1 MSPREIVAIVE
12 DDPDILKLVTETLD
26 KGGLETLGFTRG
38 DDFLRHTK
46 RRTPDAVV
54 LDLMLPDTDGLSI
67 CRQLRAAPETAQ
79 MPVLI
84 LTAKGEETDKVLG
97 LELGADDYVT
107 KPFSPRE
114 LLARVRALLR
124 RSRVART
131 AGTEGAEHLYEF
143 AGWQLDA
150 MRRDLRD
157 PAGVLVNLSD
167 GEFSLLRSF
176 VEHPQRVLSRDQLLD
191 MARGRDTDVYDRT
204 IDNQVSRLRRKIE
217 DDAASPRIIATIR
230 AGGYSLA
237 TDVREVN

>member
-1 MSPREIVAIVE
+1 MSPRETVAIVE

-46 RRTPDAVV
+46 RRAPDAVV

-124 RSRVART
+124 RKKTPIT
-131 AGTEGAEHLYEF
+131 AGAVLELAGLLELNPEAFTVTVRGRRVELTSTEF
-143 AGWQLDA
+143 
-150 MRRDLRD
+150 R
-157 PAGVLVNLSD
+157 
-167 GEFSLLRSF
+167 LLRVMLEGKGRAF
-176 VEHPQRVLSRDQLLD
+176 SRDQLLD
-191 MARGRDTDVYDRT
+191 ALWGNEKYVVDRT
-204 IDNQVSRLRRKIE
+204 IDVHIKNLRDKLGAAGKYIKSIRSVGYKIE
-217 DDAASPRIIATIR
+217 
-230 AGGYSLA
+230 
-237 TDVREVN
+237 E

>member
-46 RRTPDAVV
+46 RRAPDAVV

-67 CRQLRAAPETAQ
+67 CRRLRAAPETAQ

-124 RSRVART
+124 RKKTPIT
-131 AGTEGAEHLYEF
+131 AGAVLELAGMLELNPEAFTVTVGGRRVELTSTEF
-143 AGWQLDA
+143 
-150 MRRDLRD
+150 R
-157 PAGVLVNLSD
+157 
-167 GEFSLLRSF
+167 LLRVMLEGKGRAF
-176 VEHPQRVLSRDQLLD
+176 SRDQLLD
-191 MARGRDTDVYDRT
+191 ALWGNEKYVVDRT
-204 IDNQVSRLRRKIE
+204 IDVHIKNLRDKLGAAGKYIKSIRSVGYKIE
-217 DDAASPRIIATIR
+217 
-230 AGGYSLA
+230 
-237 TDVREVN
+237 E

>member
-12 DDPDILKLVTETLD
+12 DDPNILKLVTETLD

-124 RSRVART
+124 RKKTPIT
-131 AGTEGAEHLYEF
+131 AGAVLELAGLLELNPEAFTVTVRGRRVELTSTEF
-143 AGWQLDA
+143 
-150 MRRDLRD
+150 R
-157 PAGVLVNLSD
+157 
-167 GEFSLLRSF
+167 LLRVMLEGKGRAF
-176 VEHPQRVLSRDQLLD
+176 SRDQLLD
-191 MARGRDTDVYDRT
+191 ALWGNEKYVVDRT
-204 IDNQVSRLRRKIE
+204 IDVHIKNLRDKLGAAGKYIKSIRSVGYKIE
-217 DDAASPRIIATIR
+217 
-230 AGGYSLA
+230 
-237 TDVREVN
+237 E

>member
-97 LELGADDYVT
+97 LELGADAYVT

-124 RSRVART
+124 RKKTPIT
-131 AGTEGAEHLYEF
+131 AGAVLELAGLLELNPEAFTVTVRGRRVELTSTEF
-143 AGWQLDA
+143 
-150 MRRDLRD
+150 R
-157 PAGVLVNLSD
+157 
-167 GEFSLLRSF
+167 LLRVMLEGKGRAF
-176 VEHPQRVLSRDQLLD
+176 SRDQLLD
-191 MARGRDTDVYDRT
+191 ALWGNEKYVVDRT
-204 IDNQVSRLRRKIE
+204 IDVHIKNLRDKLGAAGKYIKSIRSVGYKIE
-217 DDAASPRIIATIR
+217 
-230 AGGYSLA
+230 
-237 TDVREVN
+237 E

>member
-46 RRTPDAVV
+46 RRAPDAVV

-124 RSRVART
+124 RKKTPIT
-131 AGTEGAEHLYEF
+131 AGAVLELAGLLELNPEAFTVTVRGRRVELTSTEF
-143 AGWQLDA
+143 
-150 MRRDLRD
+150 R
-157 PAGVLVNLSD
+157 
-167 GEFSLLRSF
+167 LLRVMLEGKGRAF
-176 VEHPQRVLSRDQLLD
+176 SRDQLLD
-191 MARGRDTDVYDRT
+191 ALWGNEKYVVDRT
-204 IDNQVSRLRRKIE
+204 IDVHIKNLRDKLGAAGKYIKSIRSVGYKIE
-217 DDAASPRIIATIR
+217 
-230 AGGYSLA
+230 
-237 TDVREVN
+237 E

>member
-1 MSPREIVAIVE
+1 MSPRETVAIVE

-46 RRTPDAVV
+46 RRAPDAVV

-124 RSRVART
+124 RKKTPVT
-131 AGTEGAEHLYEF
+131 AGAILELAGLLELNPEAFTVTVSGRRVELTSTEF
-143 AGWQLDA
+143 
-150 MRRDLRD
+150 R
-157 PAGVLVNLSD
+157 
-167 GEFSLLRSF
+167 LLRVMLEGKGRAF
-176 VEHPQRVLSRDQLLD
+176 SRDQLLD
-191 MARGRDTDVYDRT
+191 ALWGNEKYVVDRT
-204 IDNQVSRLRRKIE
+204 IDVHIKNLRDKLGAAGKYIKSIRSVGYKIE
-217 DDAASPRIIATIR
+217 
-230 AGGYSLA
+230 
-237 TDVREVN
+237 E

>member
-124 RSRVART
+124 RKKTPIT
-131 AGTEGAEHLYEF
+131 AGAVLELAGLLELNPEAFTVTVRGRRVELTSTEF
-143 AGWQLDA
+143 
-150 MRRDLRD
+150 R
-157 PAGVLVNLSD
+157 
-167 GEFSLLRSF
+167 LLRVMLEGKGRAF
-176 VEHPQRVLSRDQLLD
+176 SRDQLLD
-191 MARGRDTDVYDRT
+191 ALWGNEKYVVDRT
-204 IDNQVSRLRRKIE
+204 IDVHIKNLRDKLGAAGKYIKSIRSVGYKIE
-217 DDAASPRIIATIR
+217 
-230 AGGYSLA
+230 
-237 TDVREVN
+237 E